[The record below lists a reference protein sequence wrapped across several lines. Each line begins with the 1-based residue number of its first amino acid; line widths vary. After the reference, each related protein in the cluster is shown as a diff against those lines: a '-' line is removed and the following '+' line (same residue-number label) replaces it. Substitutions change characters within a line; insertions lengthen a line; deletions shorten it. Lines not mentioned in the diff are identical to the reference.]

1 MVGKLFRVRP
11 GLWKQVR
18 GEVYDRENGIC
29 QNCGQPVKDFP
40 DAPDF
45 YPGTDRPM
53 WTVHHQI
60 TKRALAVMA
69 RKLCENKSG
78 QEYIAEVKNV
88 FTRLATDKDN
98 LELRCNRRKC
108 RQH

>member
-18 GEVYDRENGIC
+18 GEVYDREKGVC
-29 QNCGQPVKDFP
+29 QNCGKPVKESPGD
-40 DAPDF
+40 PDF
-45 YPGTDRPM
+45 FPGTDTPL
-53 WTVHHQI
+53 WTVHHEISQ
-60 TKRALAVMA
+60 RALGIMA

-78 QEYIAEVKNV
+78 QEYIAEVRNV
-88 FTRLATDKDN
+88 YTRLATDKDN
-98 LELRCNRRKC
+98 LELRCNRIKC

>member
-1 MVGKLFRVRP
+1 MVGKLFTVRP
-11 GLWKQVR
+11 ALWKR
-18 GEVYDRENGIC
+18 IRREVYEREKGVC
-29 QNCGQPVKDFP
+29 QNCGKPVFEGP

-45 YPGTDRPM
+45 YPGTDKPM
-53 WTVHHQI
+53 WTVHHKS
-60 TKRALAVMA
+60 TKSALAVMA

-88 FTRLATDKDN
+88 YTRLATDKGN